1 MKLLTKKQREKL
13 VDAYQKNMMLSN
25 ANERHL
31 EIKKEKDKAI
41 VKLFNPTGAG
51 TWYLTELNPNTNV
64 AFGLAGIHE
73 WELGY
78 IDLNELAA
86 FKGQFG
92 LGIERDKWFEPRPLK
107 EIQDRAN
114 KWKETYGEEVQQ

>member
-1 MKLLTKKQREKL
+1 MKLTKKEKELL
-13 VDAYQKNMMLSN
+13 VKEHNRPEDQKKGIAY
-25 ANERHL
+25 
-31 EIKKEKDKAI
+31 
-41 VKLFNPTGAG
+41 VKLFNPTGTG
-51 TWYLTELNPNTNV
+51 TWYLTELDPETNV

-92 LGIERDKWFEPRPLK
+92 LGIEKDRWFDHTPLK
-107 EIQDRAN
+107 AIQDRAN
-114 KWKETYGEEVQQ
+114 KWKETYGEEVRQ

>member
-25 ANERHL
+25 ANVDHL
-31 EIKKEKDKAI
+31 EHKQQKDKAI

-51 TWYLTELNPNTNV
+51 TWYLTELNPDTNV

-92 LGIERDKWFEPRPLK
+92 LGIERDKWFEPKTLD
-107 EIQDRAN
+107 EIQ
-114 KWKETYGEEVQQ
+114 KEVQQ